1 MEVMSDL
8 MLKTWVAVET
18 WFATVR
24 PGDEEDGQGMVEY
37 ALILALVAVVAIA
50 ILFILGNQIRNTFNN
65 VTQKLG
71 PAAG

>member
-1 MEVMSDL
+1 MSDL
-8 MLKTWVAVET
+8 TLKTWVAVET

-50 ILFILGNQIRNTFNN
+50 ILFILGNQVKNVFNN
-65 VTQKLG
+65 VSQQMSGASK
-71 PAAG
+71 

>member
-1 MEVMSDL
+1 MSGLSDHL
-8 MLKTWVAVET
+8 LGAWVAVET

-65 VTQKLG
+65 VTQQLG
-71 PAAG
+71 PAS